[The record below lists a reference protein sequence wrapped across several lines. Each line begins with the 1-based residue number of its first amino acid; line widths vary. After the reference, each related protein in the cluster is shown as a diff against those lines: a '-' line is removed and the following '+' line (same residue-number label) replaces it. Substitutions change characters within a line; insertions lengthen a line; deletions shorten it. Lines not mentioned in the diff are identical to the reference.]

1 MTILSTNA
9 IVLIILSALAIL
21 NLLIYIFIPA
31 FRGKAAVISR
41 TFIGIVFIFSGFVKG
56 VDPSGFM
63 YKIEDYF
70 IAYNTPW
77 MNFSA
82 IYLAMFFCALEFL
95 LGVTML
101 LNVKIKYILWLV
113 VLTMG
118 GFTVLTF
125 IDAVAN
131 PVPDC
136 GCFGEAIKFT
146 NVETFWKNV
155 VIDLFLLIVVLYRN
169 KFRPTI
175 GSRTEMLVITTISV
189 IFLAFEVYNY
199 RHLPV
204 IDFMEWKVG
213 NKMFIENPQPLKY
226 YLTYKNKE
234 TGEEKEYVS
243 PDYPYNDSVWMSKWE
258 FVDTRVEDP
267 NPKVTGLLITDSMG
281 ADLTEHVIKNPGYQF
296 ILVVNNMGATNR
308 RALKKMDDLIPLME
322 SEGASVVGLTSGS
335 GEEISRFIK
344 DMKSPYELYN
354 SDDIILKTMVRS
366 NPGLLLLKNG
376 MVIRKW
382 HYNDFP
388 DTAGI
393 KEILK
398 K

>member
-1 MTILSTNA
+1 MTFLTTNA
-9 IVLIILSALAIL
+9 IVLIILSVLAMM
-21 NLLIYIFIPA
+21 NLLLYIFIPA

-41 TFIGIVFIFSGFVKG
+41 TFIGMVFIFSGFVKG
-56 VDPSGFM
+56 VDPMGFM

-70 IAYNTPW
+70 IAYSTPW

-82 IYLAMFFCALEFL
+82 IYLAMFFCALEFM

-101 LNVKIKYILWLV
+101 LNIKTKHILWLV

-155 VIDLFLLIVVLYRN
+155 VIDLFLLIIILYRK
-169 KFRPTI
+169 KFRPAF
-175 GSRTEMLVITTISV
+175 SRRAELLVITTVSV
-189 IFLAFEVYNY
+189 VFLAFEVYNY
-199 RHLPV
+199 RHLPL
-204 IDFMEWKVG
+204 IDFMEWKAG

-234 TGEEKEYVS
+234 TGEEKEYLS

-267 NPKVTGLLITDSMG
+267 NPKVTGLLIADSTG
-281 ADLTEHVIKNPGYQF
+281 NDLTEHIIKNPGHQF
-296 ILVVNNMGATNR
+296 ILVINNIRKTDR
-308 RALKKMDDLIPLME
+308 PALKRINAMVPLME
-322 SEGASVVGLTSGS
+322 SGGASIVGLTSGS
-335 GEEISRFIK
+335 GSEISRFITE
-344 DMKSPYELYN
+344 MKSPYELYN
-354 SDDIILKTMVRS
+354 SDDVILKTMVRS

-376 MVIRKW
+376 VVLRKW
-382 HYNDFP
+382 HCNDFP
-388 DTAGI
+388 DAEEI